1 MTEKN
6 GNNSNFNFTAPLEAN
21 LADHNKTYVS
31 GDDLTL
37 TCETGEGV
45 AITWTK
51 DGQLLPQADNIIVAG
66 MGVFE

>member
-1 MTEKN
+1 MYST
-6 GNNSNFNFTAPLEAN
+6 FIFIAPLEAN

-37 TCETGEGV
+37 TCETDEGV

-51 DGQLLPQADNIIVAG
+51 DGQLLPQADNIIVSG
-66 MGVFE
+66 MSISK

>member
-1 MTEKN
+1 M
-6 GNNSNFNFTAPLEAN
+6 EAN

-37 TCETGEGV
+37 TCETDEGV

-51 DGQLLPQADNIIVAG
+51 DGQLLPQADNIIVSG
-66 MGVFE
+66 IISSK